1 MDVIIGHRLLIT
13 RNNRE
18 NDSIDG
24 CSSSRYREPDN
35 SARREFVK
43 ALARAIG
50 EASSFAG
57 RSTPREQVS
66 WRSSCN
72 WLHFGSETTKEV
84 SSCTSNGVTV
94 VLKILVSRF
103 VPSRIPSRTERERV
117 FFHRSREKFN
127 VVFYTLHRFYTI
139 ESIEYRVLL
148 KLSNILR
155 NENFLLL
162 RVSKSTTIRR
172 RQCSRQSGQV
182 G

>member
-1 MDVIIGHRLLIT
+1 MDGIIEHRLLIT

-18 NDSIDG
+18 NDSIDDSTG
-24 CSSSRYREPDN
+24 CSSSRYRERDN

-72 WLHFGSETTKEV
+72 WLYFGSETTKEV

-94 VLKILVSRF
+94 VLKILVSHF

-117 FFHRSREKFN
+117 FFHRSREEFN
-127 VVFYTLHRFYTI
+127 VVFQTLHR
-139 ESIEYRVLL
+139 S
-148 KLSNILR
+148 
-155 NENFLLL
+155 FLHRIN
-162 RVSKSTTIRR
+162 RVSSI
-172 RQCSRQSGQV
+172 
-182 G
+182 